1 MGNDT
6 ARDDRG
12 GTMSLSRKGFLKM
25 LGLGALAAGS
35 TYGLPTKGLE
45 DARTAAKKLKI
56 TDVEIFLFDIGL
68 TSPFRI
74 AIGEMTAAND
84 LLVRI
89 RTDQGIVGV
98 GEACP
103 FPPITGETQATNA
116 AAARAIRD
124 MIIGK
129 DPLAIDAL
137 LRQIGPLVHANPS
150 AVAAFDMAL
159 FDILGKVAGLPLFRL
174 LGGTKNTFETDITT
188 SLDTLEKMTAE
199 AKGYADKGYKTLKVK
214 VGLAPDEDY
223 AHIAA
228 IRAAVGPKV
237 AIRIDANQGWTVPQA
252 VYALRKMEPLAIE
265 FCEQPVLA
273 SDTVGLRAVRSQSPI
288 AIMADEALF
297 GPSDAIKLI
306 RADACDTFNIKVMK
320 AGGLLNSIRIAH
332 IADAANIR
340 CMVGCMLESK
350 LALTAAAHVVAS
362 QANIVYADLDGNTEH
377 VEDPIIG
384 GMTVNAGTLTLPET
398 PGLGCD
404 VDPAFV
410 KKLRKV

>member
-1 MGNDT
+1 
-6 ARDDRG
+6 
-12 GTMSLSRKGFLKM
+12 MSLSRKGFLKM

-35 TYGLPTKGLE
+35 KAYGLPSKALE
-45 DARTAAKKLKI
+45 DARAAAKKLKI
-56 TDVEIFLFDIGL
+56 TDVEIFLFDIPL

-74 AIGEMTAAND
+74 AIGEMKAAND

-89 RTDQGIVGV
+89 HTDQGIVGL

-116 AAARAIRD
+116 AAARSIRD
-124 MIIGK
+124 MLIGK

-137 LRQIGPLVHANPS
+137 LREIGPLVHSNPS

-159 FDILGKVAGLPLFRL
+159 HDILGKVAGLPLFRL

-199 AKGYADKGYKTLKVK
+199 SKKYADMGYKTLKVK
-214 VGLAPDEDY
+214 VGLDPDEDF
-223 AHIAA
+223 ARLSA
-228 IRAAVGPKV
+228 IRAAVGRGV

-252 VYALRKMEPLAIE
+252 VYALRKMEPLAIQ

-273 SDTVGLRAVRSQSPI
+273 SDTAGLKAVRSQSPI

-297 GPSDAIKLI
+297 GPADAVKLI
-306 RADACDTFNIKVMK
+306 RAEACDTFNIKVMK

-332 IADAANIR
+332 IADAANMR

-362 QANIVYADLDGNTEH
+362 QANIVYADLDGNSEH
-377 VEDPIIG
+377 VIDPIID
-384 GMTVNAGTLTLPET
+384 GMTVKAGMLTLPEK

-404 VDPAFV
+404 VDPAFL
-410 KKLRKV
+410 KKLQKI

>member
-1 MGNDT
+1 
-6 ARDDRG
+6 
-12 GTMSLSRKGFLKM
+12 MSLSRKGFLKM
-25 LGLGALAAGS
+25 LGFGALAAGS
-35 TYGLPTKGLE
+35 TAYGLPSKALE
-45 DARTAAKKLKI
+45 DARASAKKLKI
-56 TDVEIFLFDIGL
+56 TDVEIFLFDIPL

-84 LLVRI
+84 LLVRVH
-89 RTDQGIVGV
+89 TDQGVTGL

-103 FPPITGETQATNA
+103 FPPISGETQATNA

-124 MIIGK
+124 MVVGK
-129 DPLAIDAL
+129 DPLAIDDL
-137 LRQIGPLVHANPS
+137 VRLIGPIVHSNPS
-150 AVAAFDMAL
+150 AVAAFDMAF

-174 LGGTKNTFETDITT
+174 FGGTKSVFETDITT

-214 VGLAPDEDY
+214 VGLDPDEDF
-223 AHIAA
+223 ARIEA
-228 IRAAVGPKV
+228 IRSAVGPKV

-252 VYALRKMEPLAIE
+252 IYGLRKMAPLAIQ

-273 SDTVGLRAVRSQSPI
+273 SDTAGLSAVRAQSPI
-288 AIMADEALF
+288 SVMADEAVF
-297 GPSDAIKLI
+297 SPADAVKLI
-306 RADACDTFNIKVMK
+306 RAGACDSFNIKVMK

-332 IADAANIR
+332 IADAANMR
-340 CMVGCMLESK
+340 CMVGCMLETR

-362 QANIVYADLDGNTEH
+362 QANIVYADLDGNSEH
-377 VEDPIIG
+377 VEDPIVD
-384 GMTVNAGTLTLPET
+384 GMTVKAGTLTLPEK

>member
-1 MGNDT
+1 
-6 ARDDRG
+6 
-12 GTMSLSRKGFLKM
+12 MSLSRKGFLKM
-25 LGLGALAAGS
+25 IGLGALAAGS
-35 TYGLPTKGLE
+35 KAYGLPSKALE
-45 DARTAAKKLKI
+45 DARAAAKKLKI
-56 TDVEIFLFDIGL
+56 TDIEIFLFDIPL

-74 AIGEMTAAND
+74 AIGEMKAAND
-84 LLVRI
+84 LLIRI
-89 RTDQGIVGV
+89 HTNQGIVGL

-116 AAARAIRD
+116 AAARSIRD
-124 MIIGK
+124 LLIGK

-137 LRQIGPLVHANPS
+137 LREIGPLVHSNPS

-159 FDILGKVAGLPLFRL
+159 HDILGKAAGLPLFRL
-174 LGGTKNTFETDITT
+174 LGGTKNQFETDITT
-188 SLDTLEKMTAE
+188 SLDTLENMTAE
-199 AKGYADKGYKTLKVK
+199 SKKYADMGYKTLKVK
-214 VGLAPDEDY
+214 VGLDPDEDF
-223 AHIAA
+223 ARLSA
-228 IRAAVGPKV
+228 IRAAVGRGV

-273 SDTVGLRAVRSQSPI
+273 SDTAGLRAVRSQSPI

-297 GPSDAIKLI
+297 GPADAIKLI
-306 RADACDTFNIKVMK
+306 RAEACDTFNIKVMK

-332 IADAANIR
+332 IADAANMR

-362 QANIVYADLDGNTEH
+362 QANIVYADLDGNSEH
-377 VEDPIIG
+377 VTDPVID
-384 GMTVNAGTLTLPET
+384 GMTVKAGVLTLPEK

-410 KKLRKV
+410 KKLKKI

>member
-1 MGNDT
+1 
-6 ARDDRG
+6 
-12 GTMSLSRKGFLKM
+12 MSLSRKGFLKM
-25 LGLGALAAGS
+25 LGFGALAAGS
-35 TYGLPTKGLE
+35 KAYGLPAKALE
-45 DARTAAKKLKI
+45 DARAAAKKLKI
-56 TDVEIFLFDIGL
+56 TDVEIFLFDIPL

-84 LLVRI
+84 LLVRV
-89 RTDQGIVGV
+89 RTDQGVTGL

-116 AAARAIRD
+116 AAAKAIRD

-129 DPLAIDAL
+129 DPLAIDDL
-137 LRQIGPLVHANPS
+137 VRLIGPIVHSNPS
-150 AVAAFDMAL
+150 AVAAFDMAF

-174 LGGTKNTFETDITT
+174 LGGTKSVFETDITT
-188 SLDTLEKMTAE
+188 SIDTLEKMTAE
-199 AKGYADKGYKTLKVK
+199 SKKYADMGYKTLKVK
-214 VGLAPDEDY
+214 VGLDPDEDF
-223 AHIAA
+223 ARLEA
-228 IRAAVGPKV
+228 IRSAVGPKM

-252 VYALRKMEPLAIE
+252 IYGLRKMAPLAIQ

-273 SDTVGLRAVRSQSPI
+273 SDTAGLSAVRAQSPI
-288 AIMADEALF
+288 SIMADEALF
-297 GPSDAIKLI
+297 GPADAVKLI
-306 RADACDTFNIKVMK
+306 RAGACDCFNIKVMK

-332 IADAANIR
+332 IADAANMR
-340 CMVGCMLESK
+340 CMVGCMLETR

-362 QANIVYADLDGNTEH
+362 QANIVYADLDGNSEH
-377 VEDPIIG
+377 VEDPIVD
-384 GMTVNAGTLTLPET
+384 GMTVKAGTLTLPEK

>member
-1 MGNDT
+1 
-6 ARDDRG
+6 
-12 GTMSLSRKGFLKM
+12 MSLSRKGFLK
-25 LGLGALAAGS
+25 LIGLGALAAGS
-35 TYGLPTKGLE
+35 KAYGLPSKALG
-45 DARTAAKKLKI
+45 DAKAAAKKLKI
-56 TDVEIFLFDIGL
+56 TGVEIFLFDIPL

-84 LLVRI
+84 LLIRI
-89 RTDQGIVGV
+89 RTDQGVVGL

-116 AAARAIRD
+116 AAARSIRD
-124 MIIGK
+124 MLVGK

-137 LRQIGPLVHANPS
+137 LRAIGPLVHSNPS

-174 LGGTKNTFETDITT
+174 LGGTKTTFETDITT
-188 SLDTLEKMTAE
+188 SLDTLENMTAE
-199 AKGYADKGYKTLKVK
+199 SKKYADMGYKTVKVK
-214 VGLAPDEDY
+214 VGLVPDEDY
-223 AHIAA
+223 ARLAA

-237 AIRIDANQGWTVPQA
+237 VIRIDANQGWTVPQA
-252 VYALRKMEPLAIE
+252 VYALRKMEPLGIE

-273 SDTVGLRAVRSQSPI
+273 SDTAGLRAVRSQSPI

-297 GPSDAIKLI
+297 GPADAIKLI
-306 RADACDTFNIKVMK
+306 RAEACDTFNIKVMK

-332 IADAANIR
+332 VADAANMR
-340 CMVGCMLESK
+340 CMVGCMLESN

-362 QANIVYADLDGNTEH
+362 QANIVYADLDGNSEH
-377 VEDPIIG
+377 VENPIIG
-384 GMTVNAGTLTLPET
+384 GMTVKAGTLTLPEK

-410 KKLRKV
+410 KKLKKI

>member
-1 MGNDT
+1 
-6 ARDDRG
+6 
-12 GTMSLSRKGFLKM
+12 MSLSRNGFLKT
-25 LGLGALAAGS
+25 LGLGALAAG
-35 TYGLPTKGLE
+35 TKAYGLPLKALE
-45 DARTAAKKLKI
+45 DARAAAKKLKI
-56 TDVEIFLFDIGL
+56 TDIEIFLFDIPL

-84 LLVRI
+84 LLIRI
-89 RTDQGIVGV
+89 RTDQGVVGL

-116 AAARAIRD
+116 AAAISIRD
-124 MIIGK
+124 MLIGK

-137 LRQIGPLVHANPS
+137 LREIGPLVHSNPS

-159 FDILGKVAGLPLFRL
+159 HDILGKVAGLPLFRL

-188 SLDTLEKMTAE
+188 SLDTLESMTAE
-199 AKGYADKGYKTLKVK
+199 SKKYADMGYKTLKVK
-214 VGLAPDEDY
+214 VGLDPDEDF
-223 AHIAA
+223 ARLSA
-228 IRAAVGPKV
+228 IRAAVGRGV

-273 SDTVGLRAVRSQSPI
+273 SDTAGLKAVRSQSPI

-297 GPSDAIKLI
+297 GPADAIKLI
-306 RADACDTFNIKVMK
+306 RAEACDTFNIKVMK

-332 IADAANIR
+332 IADAANMR

-362 QANIVYADLDGNTEH
+362 QANIVYADLDGNSEH
-377 VEDPIIG
+377 VTDPIID
-384 GMTVNAGTLTLPET
+384 GMMVKAGVLTLPEK

-410 KKLRKV
+410 KKLKKV

>member
-1 MGNDT
+1 
-6 ARDDRG
+6 
-12 GTMSLSRKGFLKM
+12 MSVSRKGFLKM

-35 TYGLPTKGLE
+35 KAYGLPSKALE
-45 DARTAAKKLKI
+45 DARSAAKKLKI
-56 TDVEIFLFDIGL
+56 TDIEIFLFDIPL

-74 AIGEMTAAND
+74 AIGEMKAAND
-84 LLVRI
+84 LLIRI
-89 RTDQGIVGV
+89 RTDQGIVGL

-116 AAARAIRD
+116 AAALSIRD
-124 MIIGK
+124 MLVGK

-137 LRQIGPLVHANPS
+137 LREVGPLVHSNPS

-159 FDILGKVAGLPLFRL
+159 HDILGKVAGLPLFRL
-174 LGGTKNTFETDITT
+174 LGGTKTAFETDITT
-188 SLDTLEKMTAE
+188 SLDTLENMTAE
-199 AKGYADKGYKTLKVK
+199 SKKYADMGYKTLKVK
-214 VGLAPDEDY
+214 VGLDPDEDF
-223 AHIAA
+223 ARLAA
-228 IRAAVGPKV
+228 IRAAVGPGV

-252 VYALRKMEPLAIE
+252 VYALRKMEPLAVE

-273 SDTVGLRAVRSQSPI
+273 SDTAGMRAVRAQSPI

-297 GPSDAIKLI
+297 LPSDAIKLI
-306 RADACDTFNIKVMK
+306 RAEACDTFNIKLMK
-320 AGGLLNSIRIAH
+320 AGGVLNAVRIAH
-332 IADAANIR
+332 IADAANMR

-362 QANIVYADLDGNTEH
+362 QANIVYADLDGNSEH
-377 VEDPIIG
+377 VIDPIVDGIS
-384 GMTVNAGTLTLPET
+384 VKAGVLTLPEK